1 MQAKIVATIER
12 HVPARYVGVA
22 KQFLKFGMVGFVG
35 ATVDFG
41 SYNIMTRGLG
51 WDTVFDI
58 LGFRIIAAN
67 LVSVLAAI
75 LSNFLLNK
83 YWTFRNQS
91 QSVLQQGAGYFT
103 LNFITFVLNQ
113 LLTSFFTF
121 HVPLVEAAFG
131 SQKDNAAKAIS
142 VGFILFINFFGSKF
156 IIFKKK
162 PYDHPVPQISPPN
175 V

>member
-1 MQAKIVATIER
+1 MQAEVIAAIER
-12 HVPARYVGVA
+12 YVPPRYVSTA
-22 KQFLKFGMVGFVG
+22 KQFVKFGVVGLVG

-41 SYNIMTRGLG
+41 SYNIMTRGLD
-51 WDTVFDI
+51 WDVTYSIFG
-58 LGFRIIAAN
+58 LKIIAAN

-91 QSVLQQGAGYFT
+91 TSVLQQGAGYFI

-113 LLTSFFTF
+113 ILTSFFAF
-121 HVPLVEAAFG
+121 HVPLVEAGFG
-131 SQKDNAAKAIS
+131 NQKDNAAKAIA

-156 IIFKKK
+156 IIFRKK
-162 PYDHPVPQISPPN
+162 PYDHPLPKIPPAN
-175 V
+175 I